1 MKYMLLLTGD
11 GDVPA
16 FDGLSEAEQAA
27 LMERFEQFQTECA
40 SRGAEILAGEALTP
54 GETATTIRRS
64 GGQRVVSE
72 GPYAAAY
79 EGLGGFYLLET
90 PSLDLLLELS
100 DFLPPYDM
108 ELRPVDQMV

>member
-16 FDGLSEAEQAA
+16 WDGLSETEQGA
-27 LMERFEQFQTECA
+27 LMERFEQFQNEC
-40 SRGAEILAGEALTP
+40 STRGVGILSEAALQTGES
-54 GETATTIRRS
+54 ATTIRRS
-64 GGQRVVSE
+64 GGNRVVSE

-90 PSLDLLLELS
+90 PNLDLLLELS

-108 ELRPVDQMV
+108 ELRPVDSME